1 MKRYKISMRIPNPDP
16 ANVDEIQ
23 AAMDDYLLFGERE
36 WSETPGEMRV
46 SGLCDLRDNLDI
58 GAFAA
63 RLHKLACLANNAM
76 CSMTVSASRFNDRK
90 YASLSESAKRGRSRG
105 RRWSFPW
112 DLLAMQRS

>member
-1 MKRYKISMRIPNPDP
+1 MKRYKIFMRIPNPDP

-46 SGLCDLRDNLDI
+46 SALCDLRDNLDI

-63 RLHKLACLANNAM
+63 RLHRLVCHANNAI
-76 CSMTVSASRFNDRK
+76 CSVMVSASHLDRN
-90 YASLSESAKRGRSRG
+90 YVSLSELLHRGQSG
-105 RRWSFPW
+105 RRCWNFPR
-112 DLLAMQRS
+112 DLLVRQ